1 MCADGLCRPLAQ
13 TPHRLVVSRLDVG
26 RNCLYGLFAL
36 ATILGFA
43 AGAFAGLIGLM
54 LSLAVIT
61 DRPGARTTRVAKTGL
76 ALNALALAGVL
87 VVLLVWALEL

>member
-1 MCADGLCRPLAQ
+1 MYEMASVSSSRKRRIGWSLAAW
-13 TPHRLVVSRLDVG
+13 TSVATG
-26 RNCLYGLFAL
+26 LYGLFAV

-54 LSLAVIT
+54 LSLAVLT

-87 VVLLVWALEL
+87 AILLVWALEL

>member
-1 MCADGLCRPLAQ
+1 MASLESSRKRRVGWSLAAWASVA
-13 TPHRLVVSRLDVG
+13 TG
-26 RNCLYGLFAL
+26 LYGLFAV
-36 ATILGFA
+36 ATILGFG

-76 ALNALALAGVL
+76 ALNGLALAGVL